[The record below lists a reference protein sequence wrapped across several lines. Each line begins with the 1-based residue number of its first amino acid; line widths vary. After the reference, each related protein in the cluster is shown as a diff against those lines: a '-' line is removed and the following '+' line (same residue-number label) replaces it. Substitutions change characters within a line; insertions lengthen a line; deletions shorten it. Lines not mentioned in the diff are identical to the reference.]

1 MKINAELVSKA
12 RKSRCWSQEELAIAS
27 GLNLRTIQRIEKESS
42 ASLQSKK
49 ALASALEID
58 IRDLDYEE
66 IRMKTCPECNSREVY
81 QFNDVIETTTI
92 SGELLPK
99 LGSGIFTSAKV
110 RPVVCADCGNL
121 RLYVSKDAVEK
132 MKTSKHWRQL

>member
-1 MKINAELVSKA
+1 MKINAEVVLNA

-27 GLNLRTIQRIEKESS
+27 GLNLRTIQRIENESS

-58 IRDLDYEE
+58 IQDLDSEE
-66 IRMKTCPECNSREVY
+66 IRMKTCPECSSREVY
-81 QFNDVIETTTI
+81 QYNDVIETTTI

-99 LGSGIFTSAKV
+99 LGSGMFTSAAV
-110 RPVVCADCGNL
+110 RPVVCAECGNL

-132 MKTSKHWRQL
+132 MKTSKHWRKL